1 MIGKLLDGRYQVLQ
15 VLSAGGFGE
24 TYIAEDT
31 RRPGNPRCVVKLL
44 KPASN
49 DPSYLQTVRRLFKSE
64 AETLEQL
71 GNHDQI
77 PRLLAYFEENQK
89 FYLVQEFII
98 GHSLATELQP
108 GRYWTE
114 NQVIALLK
122 DVLGI
127 LAFVHSYGVIHRD
140 LKPGNLIR
148 RTSDSKLVLIDFGAV
163 KQIRTQI
170 AMEPS
175 QMPATVAIG
184 TPGYMPSE
192 QGAGR
197 PQPNS
202 DIYALGIIAIQALTQ
217 LYPTQLPNDP
227 RTGELVWQPQA
238 QVSPGLASI
247 VSKMVRYDYRTRY
260 QSAAEV
266 LQVLNELT
274 LASSVPPTQLPSNSP
289 LPVELT
295 QRLPVTPI
303 EPNRAPVAPA
313 SRTSN
318 PFPWVIG
325 GGLAAIVT
333 VVGAIAF
340 MRSLSTPPLSGQNAD
355 STSTVAVS
363 PDRGST
369 PFADI
374 TTSPNPSAS
383 PNSTP
388 SGTSPDRGSSL
399 DSPSQDTSSPQA
411 TPSDSS
417 SNEFDTVSF
426 PQSNC
431 GDSLPAGS
439 SSTTQ
444 FYPVFIQYSE
454 SNLQTVKSNFCTDAY
469 KKTRSDTGQV
479 AIQVASFTDR
489 SRAESFSEF
498 MQRKVGSGEVGQPT
512 LYSANSNTDT
522 SSPQNCST
530 VVSDPES
537 PLNVR
542 SAPDTTQDNVIDAL
556 ADGTPISVVKEQGG
570 WLEINSPVQGWVAK
584 NRTKINC
591 Q

>member
-1 MIGKLLDGRYQVLQ
+1 
-15 VLSAGGFGE
+15 
-24 TYIAEDT
+24 
-31 RRPGNPRCVVKLL
+31 
-44 KPASN
+44 
-49 DPSYLQTVRRLFKSE
+49 
-64 AETLEQL
+64 
-71 GNHDQI
+71 
-77 PRLLAYFEENQK
+77 
-89 FYLVQEFII
+89 
-98 GHSLATELQP
+98 
-108 GRYWTE
+108 
-114 NQVIALLK
+114 
-122 DVLGI
+122 
-127 LAFVHSYGVIHRD
+127 
-140 LKPGNLIR
+140 
-148 RTSDSKLVLIDFGAV
+148 
-163 KQIRTQI
+163 
-170 AMEPS
+170 
-175 QMPATVAIG
+175 
-184 TPGYMPSE
+184 MPSE

-202 DIYALGIIAIQALTQ
+202 DIYALGMIAIQALTQ

-274 LASSVPPTQLPSNSP
+274 LASSVPPTQLPSNPP

-303 EPNRAPVAPA
+303 EPNRVPVAPA

-318 PFPWVIG
+318 PLPWVIG

-333 VVGAIAF
+333 AVGAIAF

>member
-49 DPSYLQTVRRLFKSE
+49 DPGYLQTVRRLFKSE

>member
-49 DPSYLQTVRRLFKSE
+49 DPGYLQTVRRLFKSE

-274 LASSVPPTQLPSNSP
+274 LASSVPPTQLPSNPP

-303 EPNRAPVAPA
+303 EPNRVPVAPA